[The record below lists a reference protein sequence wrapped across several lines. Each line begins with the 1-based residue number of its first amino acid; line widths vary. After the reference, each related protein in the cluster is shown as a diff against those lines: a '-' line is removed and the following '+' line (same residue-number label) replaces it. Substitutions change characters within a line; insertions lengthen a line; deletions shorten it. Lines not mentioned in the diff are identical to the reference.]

1 MESDD
6 ENLVINPENL
16 NLSDEGSDDDGDRIF
31 GSNDKNRQDTTIQS
45 MKLLSLGLFF

>member
-31 GSNDKNRQDTTIQS
+31 GKLSFLDLKTKIDK
-45 MKLLSLGLFF
+45 G

>member
-16 NLSDEGSDDDGDRIF
+16 NLSDEGSAVMMMETGFLADCLFWIL
-31 GSNDKNRQDTTIQS
+31 RQ
-45 MKLLSLGLFF
+45 K